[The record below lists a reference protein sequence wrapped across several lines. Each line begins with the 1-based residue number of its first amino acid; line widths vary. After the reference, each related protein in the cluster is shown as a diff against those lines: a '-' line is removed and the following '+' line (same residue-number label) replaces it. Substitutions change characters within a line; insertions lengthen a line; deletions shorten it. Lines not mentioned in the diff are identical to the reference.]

1 MSRKRQRLT
10 QNFLISREVMRQT
23 VKQLGSLWVIEWLMH
38 RLGITELI
46 DQHCPV
52 ANQAGLS
59 HGDVIAAMVANRLT
73 APRPLNRIEEW
84 ATDWAVEEVLG
95 IPAHLLNDDR
105 LGRALDAI
113 FPHLDTLKGSI
124 AWGAIEAFGID
135 TAVFHWDFTSFSF
148 EGAYDE
154 ADQSDEGPQVTYGHS
169 KAQRPDLKQV
179 MVGLAV
185 SADGGIPFNPTTL
198 DGSAAEVAQ
207 VVAAMTA
214 LKKAARRDNFT
225 LVGDTKLISKKNILA
240 ACGAGIHFCAP
251 APASADLRTAFRAI
265 PREEFQPLT
274 YCSEREQQKSQE
286 ARTSYLG
293 TERTWVVTD
302 PKHKVS
308 HTLRQVFVI
317 SSEEQGACRT
327 NRQRQMEKAE
337 AVLRKVQSNLGTRW
351 YDTAEKVRQKVT
363 TTLLERRVSALYRIQ
378 IGEAAGKL
386 TFHWEVDTDAL
397 ATVEAQDG
405 FYVLVTNLPI
415 DQYDASAVL
424 QLYKGQAKVERRFGD
439 FKGPLAV
446 NPLLLKDNRRIA
458 ALVFVIYLALL
469 IFCLIERQA
478 RKSIEHPSGKV
489 HGLYPGGQAVRPTGR
504 NLLEPL
510 MWLTLT
516 ITTTPAGPMIHP
528 PALSPNQKLV
538 HRLVGVPEPFVP

>member
-1 MSRKRQRLT
+1 MQ
-10 QNFLISREVMRQT
+10 
-23 VKQLGSLWVIEWLMH
+23 

-46 DQHCPV
+46 DRHCPL
-52 ANQAGLS
+52 ANQAELS
-59 HGDVIAAMVANRLT
+59 HGEVIAAMVANRLT

-84 ATDWAVEEVLG
+84 ATHWAVEEVLG

-113 FPHLDTLKGSI
+113 FPHLDTLKGSV
-124 AWGAIEAFGID
+124 AWSAIEAFGID

-154 ADQSDEGPQVTYGHS
+154 ADQDVKGPQVTYGHS
-169 KAQRPDLKQV
+169 KAKRPDLKQI
-179 MVGLAV
+179 MLGLAV
-185 SADGGIPFNPTTL
+185 SADGGIPLNPTIL
-198 DGSAAEVAQ
+198 DGSAAEVSQ
-207 VVAAMTA
+207 VAAAMTA
-214 LKKAARRDNFT
+214 LKEAARRDNFT

-251 APASADLRTAFRAI
+251 APASDDLRIAFGAIERA
-265 PREEFQPLT
+265 EFQPLT
-274 YCSEREQQKSQE
+274 YISERERQKPPE
-286 ARTSYLG
+286 ERTVYLG
-293 TERTWVVTD
+293 TERTWTITD
-302 PKHKVS
+302 PKQKVN
-308 HTLRQVFVI
+308 HTVRQLFVI
-317 SSEEQGACRT
+317 SSEEQGACRK

-337 AVLRKVQSNLGTRW
+337 AVLRKVQRNLGTHW

-378 IGEAAGKL
+378 IGETEGKP
-386 TFHWEVDTDAL
+386 TFTWEVDTAAL
-397 ATVEAQDG
+397 ATAETQDG
-405 FYVLVTNLPI
+405 FYVVVTNLPA

-424 QLYKGQAKVERRFGD
+424 KLYKGQAKVERRFGD

-446 NPLLLKDNRRIA
+446 NPLLVKDNRRIA

-478 RKSIEHPSGKV
+478 RKHIEDPSGKV
-489 HGLYPGGQAVRPTGR
+489 RGLYPGGQAVRPTGR
-504 NLLEPL
+504 NLLDPL
-510 MWLTLT
+510 TWLTVS

-528 PALSPNQKLV
+528 PTLSPDQKLV
-538 HRLVGVPEPFVP
+538 HRLLGVLEPFVS